1 MTWTH
6 SQKVSLLI
14 VSTASFLGTFLA
26 SSVNIALPTIEKQ
39 FELNAVLLSWIIIA
53 FLLSTS
59 IVMLPMG
66 KWADLH
72 GIKKVFKWG
81 LAGCAAGTVLCAVS
95 PNGYFLIVSRFVQG
109 CGYAMCACVGNAI
122 LVSMFPP
129 NQKGSVLGISIALIY
144 AGLSMGPL
152 IGGLLTEYLGWRSIF
167 YIVAAIQIVDAIAAF
182 ILLGKDKLIENST
195 PVNFKGIFAYV
206 AALIALI
213 YGSSTIPQVQG
224 WISIVAGAVFMLGFF
239 LIENRSKF
247 PVLDVK
253 LFTKNRL
260 FAFSTLSAL
269 INYSATYAII
279 FLLSLYL
286 QKIKMLSPK
295 EAGFILLTQP
305 LVMAIFSPIAGR
317 LSDCKIEPRWLTTTG
332 MVLCTLGLAAFAFLS
347 ESTSIYLIIG
357 VLAMVGLGF
366 ALFSSPNMR
375 TIMGSVEKSMYG
387 LATSITETMRS
398 LGQMVSI
405 TISTL
410 LISMFLGS
418 IQIVAVPNDAFI
430 KMVSISFGIFAAICA
445 VGVVFSYYRGN
456 SNRSNT

>member
-26 SSVNIALPTIEKQ
+26 SSVNIALPTIGKQ
-39 FELNAVLLSWIIIA
+39 FELNAVLLSWIVIA

-81 LAGCAAGTVLCAVS
+81 ITGCAAGTVLCAVS

-129 NQKGSVLGISIALIY
+129 HQKGSVLGISIALIY

-152 IGGLLTEYLGWRSIF
+152 LGGLLTEYLGWRSIF
-167 YIVAAIQIVDAIAAF
+167 YIVAVIQIVDAIAAF
-182 ILLGKDKLIENST
+182 IVLGKDKPVENST

-213 YGSSTIPQVQG
+213 YGSSIIPQVKG
-224 WISIVAGAVFMLGFF
+224 WISIVAGAVLMLGFF

-247 PVLDVK
+247 PVLNVK

-295 EAGFILLTQP
+295 EAGFILLAQP
-305 LVMAIFSPIAGR
+305 FVMAIFSPIAGR

-332 MVLCTLGLAAFAFLS
+332 MALCALGLAAFAFLS

-357 VLAMVGLGF
+357 VLAVVGLGF

-398 LGQMVSI
+398 LGQMISI

-410 LISMFLGS
+410 LISMLLGS
-418 IQIVAVPNDAFI
+418 IQIAAVPNDAFM
-430 KMVSISFGIFAAICA
+430 KLVSISFGIFATICA
-445 VGVVFSYYRGN
+445 VGVVCSYYRGN
-456 SNRSNT
+456 SNRSNI

>member
-1 MTWTH
+1 
-6 SQKVSLLI
+6 
-14 VSTASFLGTFLA
+14 
-26 SSVNIALPTIEKQ
+26 
-39 FELNAVLLSWIIIA
+39 
-53 FLLSTS
+53 
-59 IVMLPMG
+59 
-66 KWADLH
+66 
-72 GIKKVFKWG
+72 
-81 LAGCAAGTVLCAVS
+81 
-95 PNGYFLIVSRFVQG
+95 
-109 CGYAMCACVGNAI
+109 
-122 LVSMFPP
+122 
-129 NQKGSVLGISIALIY
+129 
-144 AGLSMGPL
+144 
-152 IGGLLTEYLGWRSIF
+152 
-167 YIVAAIQIVDAIAAF
+167 
-182 ILLGKDKLIENST
+182 
-195 PVNFKGIFAYV
+195 
-206 AALIALI
+206 
-213 YGSSTIPQVQG
+213 
-224 WISIVAGAVFMLGFF
+224 MLGFF

-247 PVLDVK
+247 PVLNVK